1 MLDTIGSRIKSVRE
15 SLGLSGSA
23 FAEQLGLS
31 RGALSNIERDV
42 NGVSERTL
50 RLICQIYRVDYFWLT
65 EGKGEMF
72 VKTTDALLDE
82 LAAENNFSSETVETF
97 RSLLQLP
104 ADRFNLAM
112 ELIRALSV
120 ADQKKE
126 EQ

>member
-1 MLDTIGSRIKSVRE
+1 MLDTIGSRIKLVRE
-15 SLGLSGSA
+15 SIGLSGSA

-65 EGKGEMF
+65 DGKGEMF

-82 LAAENNFSSETVETF
+82 LAAENNFSTETVKTF
-97 RSLLQLP
+97 RALLQLP
-104 ADRFNLAM
+104 PERFNLVM
-112 ELIRALSV
+112 ELIRALSG
-120 ADQKKE
+120 ADAQEKE
-126 EQ
+126 Q